1 MVMLVVNVV
10 MYFYIEN
17 SVIIFGQEINCLYIQ
32 VTFILLESL
41 LLSFVYGKKQGL
53 LICLIYVIVI
63 AVNLFFIMANL
74 V

>member
-1 MVMLVVNVV
+1 MVMLLVNVV

-17 SVIIFGQEINCLYIQ
+17 SVIVFGKEINCLYVQIA
-32 VTFILLESL
+32 FILIESL

-53 LICLIYVIVI
+53 LICLIYVIII
-63 AVNLFFIMANL
+63 ALNLFFIMANL

>member
-1 MVMLVVNVV
+1 MIMLVVNVV

-17 SVIIFGQEINCLYIQ
+17 SVVIFGKEINCLYIQ
-32 VTFILLESL
+32 VAFILLESL

-53 LICLIYVIVI
+53 FICLIYVIII